1 MAFAIMRCK
10 KLKAAGSV
18 AAAFSHCFRERETF
32 NADEKRTPLNVHF
45 AATSVAEAKQ
55 KLADLLPEKR
65 RKDAVLAVEYLMTAS
80 PDWWKNASSEQQDVF
95 FKKSYAWLAKKYG
108 ADRIVVA
115 SVHRD
120 ETSPHLSAFVVPLT
134 QDGRLSAREF
144 IGDRAKMSLDQT
156 TYAQAV
162 QELGLERGVMGSRA
176 KHQSIKAFYAA
187 LARGAQAVPQL
198 TVEDVK
204 AKSRRKWLLFR
215 PKEAPEATLERLNTK
230 LMAEVEP
237 VAQIAATAR
246 FERSRAS
253 QMHDLAKRQG
263 KQLETLKTAFKGLS
277 KDDIQSVVAHITE
290 LRAKRASHQ
299 AEKTASQGP
308 EGRGFER

>member
-55 KLADLLPEKR
+55 KLADLLPAKR

-95 FKKSYAWLAKKYG
+95 FKNSYAWLAQKYG

-134 QDGRLSAREF
+134 RDGRLSAKEF
-144 IGDRAKMSLDQT
+144 IGDRAQMSIDQT
-156 TYAQAV
+156 TYAEAV
-162 QELGLERGVMGSRA
+162 KELGLERGVRGSRA
-176 KHQSIKAFYAA
+176 KHQTVKAFYAA
-187 LARGAQAVPQL
+187 LEKGTQTVPQL
-198 TVEDVK
+198 TPEDVQ

-215 PKEAPEATLERLNTK
+215 SRESQEAVLERLNAQLK
-230 LMAEVEP
+230 AEVAP
-237 VAQIAATAR
+237 IAQIAATAR

-253 QMHDLAKRQG
+253 QMHDLALRQG
-263 KQLETLKTAFKGLS
+263 KQLETLKTALKGLS
-277 KDDIQSVVAHITE
+277 KGDLHAVVSYITG
-290 LRAKRASHQ
+290 LRAKKRSLE

>member
-10 KLKAAGSV
+10 KLKGAGSV
-18 AAAFSHCFRERETF
+18 SASLAHCFRERETF
-32 NADEKRTPLNVHF
+32 NADENQTPLNVNF

-55 KLADLLPEKR
+55 KLADLLPTKR

-176 KHQSIKAFYAA
+176 KHQTIKAFYAA
-187 LARGAQAVPQL
+187 LAKGSQAVPQL
-198 TVEDVK
+198 TAEDIK
-204 AKSRRKWLLFR
+204 AKSQRKWLLWR
-215 PKEAPEATLERLNTK
+215 SKEAPGTTLERLNAK
-230 LMAEVEP
+230 LRVEVES

-253 QMHDLAKRQG
+253 QMHDLALHQG
-263 KQLETLKTAFKGLS
+263 KQLQTLKTALRGLG
-277 KDDIQSVVAHITE
+277 KDDIQSVIAHITE
-290 LRAKRASHQ
+290 LRAKRGSYET
-299 AEKTASQGP
+299 EKEASQEP
-308 EGRGFER
+308 RNRGLER